1 MYICEE
7 MTTFNIVLFPLLNE
21 NKGGGAPKDIHHK
34 FLEAWANL
42 VGQSHFLKLVFFPR
56 KNMIPPKEKS
66 PKPKVESKKTAFN
79 VSLRSWVFH

>member
-34 FLEAWANL
+34 FLEA
-42 VGQSHFLKLVFFPR
+42 
-56 KNMIPPKEKS
+56 
-66 PKPKVESKKTAFN
+66 
-79 VSLRSWVFH
+79 